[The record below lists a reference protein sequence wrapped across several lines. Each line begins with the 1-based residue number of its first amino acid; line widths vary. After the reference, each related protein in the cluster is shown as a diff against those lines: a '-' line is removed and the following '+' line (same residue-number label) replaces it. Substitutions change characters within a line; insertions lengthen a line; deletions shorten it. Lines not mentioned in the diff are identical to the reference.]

1 MNLGFSK
8 GLFALVVAGLLAG
21 CEKPGEIVIPAD
33 SSKWEETLKP
43 AIQSLPESDRALLAG
58 YLMRSKAK
66 QAIQGEE
73 PVIGVTVSGA
83 IESQKAWQVE
93 QEKIK
98 AEEQVR
104 KEEERKLRDE
114 MQAKKQAMEKEMKD
128 AVSVTVVKKSVV
140 SEWGASGRVLMDEH
154 LNVEF
159 GYRNNTEKDIRGVK
173 GLIVVKDMFG
183 DVLSEF
189 LVSNDTSIPAGG
201 SVTWKGSR
209 SVKYG
214 RNETNDRKFSELPE
228 DAYTVDWNPR
238 TIIFADGTS
247 FNVDSK
253 N

>member
-1 MNLGFSK
+1 MKKAGFLR
-8 GLFALVVAGLLAG
+8 GLVVLVVAGLLAG
-21 CEKPGEIVIPAD
+21 CEKPEQIVIPAD

-58 YLMRSKAK
+58 YLLRSKMKGDEA
-66 QAIQGEE
+66 AIG
-73 PVIGVTVSGA
+73 ITVAGA
-83 IESQKAWQVE
+83 IESQKSWQIE

-98 AEEQVR
+98 AAEQVR
-104 KEEERKLRDE
+104 KEEERQLRDE

-140 SEWGASGRVLMDEH
+140 PEWGASGRVLVDEH

-189 LVSNDTSIPAGG
+189 LVSNDTPIPAGEA
-201 SVTWKGSR
+201 VTWKGSR

-214 RNETNDRKFSELPE
+214 RNETNDRNFSELPE
-228 DAYTVDWNPR
+228 DAYTVDWSPR
-238 TIIFADGTS
+238 IIIFSDGTT
-247 FNVDSK
+247 FDVDSK